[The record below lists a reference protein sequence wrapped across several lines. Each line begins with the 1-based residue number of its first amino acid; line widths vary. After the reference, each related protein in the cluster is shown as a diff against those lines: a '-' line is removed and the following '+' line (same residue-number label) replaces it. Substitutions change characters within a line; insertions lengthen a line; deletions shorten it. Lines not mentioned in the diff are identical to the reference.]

1 MKISDIID
9 YTNITRK
16 LSSIAEL
23 LQIRIYEIRFRIY
36 EKYMH
41 IECIQAKVV

>member
-9 YTNITRK
+9 YTNIIRK

-23 LQIRIYEIRFRIY
+23 LQIFG
-36 EKYMH
+36 YMKN
-41 IECIQAKVV
+41 ICI